1 MKAWPFL
8 EQAQPL
14 RMLMETLQRVG
25 PDCDLECYR
34 VFFRYQ
40 PSAAQPQV
48 AEMNLHGIDG
58 VTVSYEHF
66 FELNPLC
73 GLNLDSLLATG
84 HLPGWQRVALALAD
98 ALSIRG
104 SEGPHKRRRR
114 EDDDDDDDD
123 DDESDTGAGGSRSSG
138 PALPGN

>member
-14 RMLMETLQRVG
+14 RMLMETLQRDG
-25 PDCDLECYR
+25 PDLDLQRYR
-34 VFFRYQ
+34 VFFRYR

-84 HLPGWQRVALALAD
+84 HLPGWQSVVE
-98 ALSIRG
+98 ALSRR
-104 SEGPHKRRRR
+104 STYFSFKRPRR
-114 EDDDDDDDD
+114 EDD
-123 DDESDTGAGGSRSSG
+123 DDESDTRAGGSRSSG